1 MSSGGSAELYGTLL
15 IVGLVV
21 LVGVAVKLYDRRRKR
36 QDEAIQLQAQVSDAL
51 LRDPRLVNVPIV
63 VTAHVPTFGHGPAV
77 LDVSGQVPTRD
88 LHDVALRVVDQ
99 EASRIRPDV
108 MLENRLAVVPL
119 ARVA

>member
-1 MSSGGSAELYGTLL
+1 MSSVGSPELYGTIL

-21 LVGVAVKLYDRRRKR
+21 LVGVAVKMYDRKRKR
-36 QDEAIQLQAQVSDAL
+36 EDEAIQLQAQVSDAL

-63 VTAHVPTFGHGPAV
+63 VTAHVPTFGHGPAG
-77 LDVSGQVPTRD
+77 LEMSGQVPSRD
-88 LHDVALRVVDQ
+88 LADVALRVVEQ

-108 MLENRLAVVPL
+108 VIENRLSVTPL